1 MRIDIRYANALRDAG
16 LYKGPKGESEKE
28 FDSVLRTSGSTV
40 DFFNFSLL
48 FVGEEEEEGGEDKIG
63 KWTLLEDTAS
73 VDFTDAAAV
82 ETGSKLLE
90 RAGNVDLVLGESD
103 FDNDSGL
110 LLVELR

>member
-1 MRIDIRYANALRDAG
+1 MRYANALRDAG
-16 LYKGPKGESEKE
+16 LYRGPKGESEKE

-48 FVGEEEEEGGEDKIG
+48 LVGEEEEEGGEDNIG
-63 KWTLLEDTAS
+63 KLTLLGDTTS
-73 VDFTDAAAV
+73 VDFTEALAV

-103 FDNDSGL
+103 LDNKSGL
-110 LLVELR
+110 LVVELR